1 MTKRDRSRDDSMP
14 LDLVAL
20 SLAIWLALLTCVT
33 GSSRLRLPLRDAGA
47 SNDWSIAQDTTPAY
61 TTAFPFGI

>member
-1 MTKRDRSRDDSMP
+1 MTKRNRSRDDTP

-33 GSSRLRLPLRDAGA
+33 GLSRLHLPLPDAGA
-47 SNDWSIAQDTTPAY
+47 ATGGPTALDTSAAY
-61 TTAFPFGI
+61 STALAFGT

>member
-1 MTKRDRSRDDSMP
+1 MAKRNTSRDDNTP

-33 GSSRLRLPLRDAGA
+33 GLSRLHLPLPDAGA
-47 SNDWSIAQDTTPAY
+47 SND
-61 TTAFPFGI
+61 